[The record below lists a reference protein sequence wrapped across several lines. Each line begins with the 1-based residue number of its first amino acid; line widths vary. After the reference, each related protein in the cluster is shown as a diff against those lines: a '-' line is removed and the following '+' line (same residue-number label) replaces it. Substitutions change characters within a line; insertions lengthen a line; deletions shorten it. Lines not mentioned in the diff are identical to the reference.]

1 MRKLQIEYRSIESI
15 FPYEKNP
22 RINDDA
28 VPAVME
34 SIKEFGFKI
43 PIVLTADNVIV
54 AGHTRIKAAKQL
66 GMQEVPCVIA
76 DDLSAEQ
83 IKAFRLADN
92 KSAEIATW
100 DEELLQQELSEIL
113 DIDMSMFGFEKGETD
128 FADEIEDNTYTMK
141 TNIPQYE
148 ITGECPTIAEMLDK
162 EKSKEL
168 IAEIEKAE
176 GITEE
181 ERQFLKDAAGRHNVF
196 NYRNIAEYYAHATP
210 EMQRLMEKSALV
222 IIDIDNAIANGYA
235 SLFADVLDVMED
247 EDDAE

>member
-1 MRKLQIEYRSIESI
+1 MKLVKILSDKVQIRSDYKE
-15 FPYEKNP
+15 FDDV
-22 RINDDA
+22 RINDLIA
-28 VPAVME
+28 V
-34 SIKEFGFKI
+34 SDG
-43 PIVLTADNVIV
+43 
-54 AGHTRIKAAKQL
+54 
-66 GMQEVPCVIA
+66 
-76 DDLSAEQ
+76 
-83 IKAFRLADN
+83 
-92 KSAEIATW
+92 
-100 DEELLQQELSEIL
+100 
-113 DIDMSMFGFEKGETD
+113 DMSMFGFEEGETD

-222 IIDIDNAIANGYA
+222 IIDVDNAIANGYA
-235 SLFADVLDVMED
+235 SLFADVLDTMED
-247 EDDAE
+247 EDNAE